1 LAFTSLKSFLNQR
14 QSEIEKIIS
23 KDPKREIVSPPFLI
37 SKITHVN
44 MQCKTISPFDNGFI
58 KNTKE
63 SKRRLNTT
71 KDDNS
76 PSTNAMRYRNCKASG
91 I

>member
-1 LAFTSLKSFLNQR
+1 VKLKRSSQKIQKEKSSL
-14 QSEIEKIIS
+14 
-23 KDPKREIVSPPFLI
+23 PPFLI

-44 MQCKTISPFDNGFI
+44 MQCKTLSPFDNVFI

-76 PSTNAMRYRNCKASG
+76 PSTNAMRYRKCKASG
-91 I
+91 V